1 MFITSFEEQ
10 NITYRSCSNLRI
22 HLFHPSFPDLENEPQ
37 HLEEY
42 ETINHKTRKRYRHKK
57 YGKCG
62 TAEMTKRMFQEIG
75 LSKEDSQ
82 IKATLDK
89 RNKMIHEGIL
99 LPLGD
104 PNYSKQAV
112 EDLQNVS
119 DLLRLYLLNILNYKG
134 AYYLSGDRI
143 GCSGLIT

>member
-1 MFITSFEEQ
+1 
-10 NITYRSCSNLRI
+10 
-22 HLFHPSFPDLENEPQ
+22 
-37 HLEEY
+37 
-42 ETINHKTRKRYRHKK
+42 
-57 YGKCG
+57 
-62 TAEMTKRMFQEIG
+62 MFQEIG